1 MCIVHWFVL
10 QEKGKKVEEGTHAE
24 LMQIDVVKGEAPKT
38 EAAEAAEAAAADDAD
53 DAAAAAAA
61 AAAAKEEKTP
71 AQAKEAAAAGPADA
85 GKEGDEEKDDGEKD
99 DSEAAGGEGGGG
111 PQAGGQAKEA
121 PKDEEVTLSGF
132 YHLMWDTQM
141 VRLSVSPLPLGL
153 GPQRPSIYSLAD
165 TSISPPV
172 HPSLCAA

>member
-24 LMQIDVVKGEAPKT
+24 LMQIDVVKGKAPKT
-38 EAAEAAEAAAADDAD
+38 EAAEAAAADDAD
-53 DAAAAAAA
+53 DAAAAAA